1 MNIQS
6 TETSQTITVQLRWI
20 NHLFLCPEISRL
32 IYIYIYHRA
41 CLCSLCIENGIV
53 LRLSGRIHTLLLL
66 IRQTYLNSKY
76 EILKWNPRGVERC
89 RGVGVENNS
98 GITHHDMLFI
108 FFIVCQRSLFLR
120 TRCLVFFHQKNV
132 CLHSLQLL
140 ARMSNIVLT
149 VKYGL
154 FGGFKLV
161 DSILFIIIFFGF
173 WLF

>member
-6 TETSQTITVQLRWI
+6 TETSQTITVQLRWV

-76 EILKWNPRGVERC
+76 EILKWNPRGVE
-89 RGVGVENNS
+89 NNS
-98 GITHHDMLFI
+98 GITHLMI
-108 FFIVCQRSLFLR
+108 MWSWYAVYFFYSVSAKLFLANEV
-120 TRCLVFFHQKNV
+120 LGFFSPEDCVLTQLITACKNV
-132 CLHSLQLL
+132 EH
-140 ARMSNIVLT
+140 RTDRKIW
-149 VKYGL
+149 
-154 FGGFKLV
+154 
-161 DSILFIIIFFGF
+161 IIW
-173 WLF
+173 WL